1 MILYQLEILLVSDGS
16 LDGDGLSRTWLPM
29 GRLIYSGFN
38 YAMETDQSWTK
49 TRNLNDKCQG
59 VLLNRNFDFN
69 FDQGSGKILQ
79 FLIGWEWNHI
89 SINLKNFLSGLFE
102 FGIWWNFSRKWKRKQ
117 RFNQNYFRKKL
128 WCRHLCF
135 WIRNFRNENTLLSKH
150 KCF

>member
-79 FLIGWEWNHI
+79 FLIG
-89 SINLKNFLSGLFE
+89 
-102 FGIWWNFSRKWKRKQ
+102 
-117 RFNQNYFRKKL
+117 
-128 WCRHLCF
+128 
-135 WIRNFRNENTLLSKH
+135 
-150 KCF
+150 